1 MCKKVPT
8 RGEADK
14 GKQAELIE
22 ISREDNKLKLIYID
36 ANCLRNK
43 MTELFVLVS
52 ECDPDIIC
60 VTETHCSSDYYNSE
74 LSIPNYCIF
83 RTDRNANGGGS
94 IIYAKNWLLAA
105 RLESFAV
112 DDCPGIEFESLKR
125 KIYCVCVYRSTALS
139 DAQIN
144 LLLKLRLHEQFLF
157 DNFP

>member
-1 MCKKVPT
+1 
-8 RGEADK
+8 
-14 GKQAELIE
+14 
-22 ISREDNKLKLIYID
+22 
-36 ANCLRNK
+36 

-60 VTETHCSSDYYNSE
+60 VTETHCSSDYYDSE

-112 DDCPGIEFESLKR
+112 DDCVGIEFESLKR
-125 KIYCVCVYRSTALS
+125 KIYCICVYRSTALS

-144 LLLKLRLHEQFLF
+144 LLLTELKKLPINDDSGLIIVGDFNLPDVNWF
-157 DNFP
+157 NWFSGNLSL